1 PVSRHSRARGP
12 QAAAKSAY
20 SLSQG
25 VAETAMF
32 KRADDGRLSVC
43 RQNRAPAGS
52 ASSSHADDAMMRRS
66 GKRMTLV
73 ELKRHMDRRF
83 DRLQRTKADKAD
95 LQRFATKDGLKRFAT
110 KDDLESLKRL
120 VGDVL
125 RKVDGL
131 HDKVDSLVRIGND
144 RYGVHQRALSDHEYR
159 LRELEGHPI
168 G

>member
-1 PVSRHSRARGP
+1 
-12 QAAAKSAY
+12 
-20 SLSQG
+20 
-25 VAETAMF
+25 
-32 KRADDGRLSVC
+32 
-43 RQNRAPAGS
+43 
-52 ASSSHADDAMMRRS
+52 
-66 GKRMTLV
+66 MTLV

-95 LQRFATKDGLKRFAT
+95 LQCFATKDGLKRFAT
-110 KDDLESLKRL
+110 KDDLKRFATKDDLKRFATKDDLKRFATKDDLESLRRL

>member
-1 PVSRHSRARGP
+1 
-12 QAAAKSAY
+12 
-20 SLSQG
+20 
-25 VAETAMF
+25 
-32 KRADDGRLSVC
+32 
-43 RQNRAPAGS
+43 
-52 ASSSHADDAMMRRS
+52 MMRRS

-95 LQRFATKDGLKRFAT
+95 LQCFATKDGLKRFAT
-110 KDDLESLKRL
+110 KDDLKRFATKDDLKRFATKDDLKRFATKDDLESLRRL

>member
-1 PVSRHSRARGP
+1 
-12 QAAAKSAY
+12 
-20 SLSQG
+20 
-25 VAETAMF
+25 
-32 KRADDGRLSVC
+32 
-43 RQNRAPAGS
+43 
-52 ASSSHADDAMMRRS
+52 MRRS

-110 KDDLESLKRL
+110 KDDLKRFATKDDLKRFATKDDLKRFATKDDLESLRRL

>member
-1 PVSRHSRARGP
+1 
-12 QAAAKSAY
+12 
-20 SLSQG
+20 
-25 VAETAMF
+25 MF
-32 KRADDGRLSVC
+32 KRAGDGRLSVF

-95 LQRFATKDGLKRFAT
+95 LQCFATKDGLKRFAT
-110 KDDLESLKRL
+110 KDDLKRFATKDDLKRFATKDDLKRFATKDDLESLRRL

-131 HDKVDSLVRIGND
+131 HDKVDSLVR
-144 RYGVHQRALSDHEYR
+144 
-159 LRELEGHPI
+159 
-168 G
+168 

>member
-1 PVSRHSRARGP
+1 
-12 QAAAKSAY
+12 
-20 SLSQG
+20 
-25 VAETAMF
+25 
-32 KRADDGRLSVC
+32 
-43 RQNRAPAGS
+43 
-52 ASSSHADDAMMRRS
+52 MRRS

-95 LQRFATKDGLKRFAT
+95 LQCFATKDGLKRFAT
-110 KDDLESLKRL
+110 KDDLKRFATKDDLKRFATKDDLESLRRL

>member
-1 PVSRHSRARGP
+1 
-12 QAAAKSAY
+12 
-20 SLSQG
+20 
-25 VAETAMF
+25 
-32 KRADDGRLSVC
+32 
-43 RQNRAPAGS
+43 
-52 ASSSHADDAMMRRS
+52 
-66 GKRMTLV
+66 MTLV

-95 LQRFATKDGLKRFAT
+95 LQRFATKDDLKPFAT
-110 KDDLESLKRL
+110 KDDLASLRRL

>member
-1 PVSRHSRARGP
+1 
-12 QAAAKSAY
+12 
-20 SLSQG
+20 
-25 VAETAMF
+25 
-32 KRADDGRLSVC
+32 
-43 RQNRAPAGS
+43 
-52 ASSSHADDAMMRRS
+52 MMRRS

-110 KDDLESLKRL
+110 KDDLKRFAIKDDLKRFATKDDLESLRRL

>member
-1 PVSRHSRARGP
+1 
-12 QAAAKSAY
+12 
-20 SLSQG
+20 
-25 VAETAMF
+25 
-32 KRADDGRLSVC
+32 
-43 RQNRAPAGS
+43 
-52 ASSSHADDAMMRRS
+52 
-66 GKRMTLV
+66 MTLV

-110 KDDLESLKRL
+110 KDDFESLRRL